1 MTSPRVVGLGPV
13 AALAQG
19 CAASHTYSRTEG
31 ESQEPAA
38 QIRYERGQ
46 TLREEAG
53 RVDSEP
59 AEDAL
64 SGAFV
69 GDAVGAYRP
78 AMLFGS
84 AGGNTLGAFATDD
97 RAEAR
102 RFDVT
107 VRFDDGSFQT
117 FSCNGF
123 SPFQPGDQ
131 VMLTPRGLLHG

>member
-1 MTSPRVVGLGPV
+1 MKSARLVGLALV

-19 CAASHTYSRTEG
+19 CATGRTYSRMDE

-38 QIRYERGQ
+38 QSRYGRVQ
-46 TLREEAG
+46 TVREEVR

-64 SGAFV
+64 SGAFI
-69 GDAVGAYRP
+69 GASTGAYRP
-78 AMLFGS
+78 AVLSGS
-84 AGGNTLGAFATDD
+84 AGGNTLGVFATDD
-97 RAEAR
+97 RAEGR

-117 FSCNGF
+117 FSYNGY
-123 SPFQPGDQ
+123 SPFRPGDL
-131 VMLTPRGLLHG
+131 VILTSRGLSRG

>member
-38 QIRYERGQ
+38 QIRYERVQ

-102 RFDVT
+102 RFGMRAST
-107 VRFDDGSFQT
+107 AGMQLQRLPKASSGLPEE
-117 FSCNGF
+117 SC
-123 SPFQPGDQ
+123 
-131 VMLTPRGLLHG
+131 LLGA